1 MGSSRSSKILL
12 FTKSKSVKSCQI
24 TEIICLLKN
33 KAVNAVTVRLHLHD
47 FKSNLWI
54 RGGGKQQPCSRKIHR
69 IWQPKKN
76 GSFFLILI
84 DWTTCWLPTVF
95 FIYNAGHYFRCS
107 LTLLVNTCLLFI
119 GKIKKVAK
127 VILQL
132 GNQGSLCLHE
142 VKLIWFSPSHRKCFL
157 WMHFIWQTL
166 TTKIVF
172 GKNTYF
178 PL

>member
-1 MGSSRSSKILL
+1 MLWLYDCICMILKATSESEVVENNNSVPEK
-12 FTKSKSVKSCQI
+12 FT
-24 TEIICLLKN
+24 EF
-33 KAVNAVTVRLHLHD
+33 D
-47 FKSNLWI
+47 
-54 RGGGKQQPCSRKIHR
+54 KQRKMEA
-69 IWQPKKN
+69 
-76 GSFFLILI
+76 FFLILI

-107 LTLLVNTCLLFI
+107 LTLLVNTCLLFT

-132 GNQGSLCLHE
+132 GNQGFLCLHE

-172 GKNTYF
+172 SKNTYF

>member
-1 MGSSRSSKILL
+1 MLWLYDCICMILKATSESEVVENNNYVPEK
-12 FTKSKSVKSCQI
+12 FTEFDNQ
-24 TEIICLLKN
+24 
-33 KAVNAVTVRLHLHD
+33 
-47 FKSNLWI
+47 
-54 RGGGKQQPCSRKIHR
+54 RKMEA
-69 IWQPKKN
+69 
-76 GSFFLILI
+76 FFLILI

-107 LTLLVNTCLLFI
+107 LTLLVNTCLLFT

-132 GNQGSLCLHE
+132 GNQGFLCSHE

-172 GKNTYF
+172 SKNTYF

>member
-1 MGSSRSSKILL
+1 MLWLYDCICMILKATSESEVVENNNHVPEK
-12 FTKSKSVKSCQI
+12 FTEFDNQ
-24 TEIICLLKN
+24 
-33 KAVNAVTVRLHLHD
+33 
-47 FKSNLWI
+47 
-54 RGGGKQQPCSRKIHR
+54 RKMEA
-69 IWQPKKN
+69 
-76 GSFFLILI
+76 FFLILI
-84 DWTTCWLPTVF
+84 DWTTCWLSTVF

-119 GKIKKVAK
+119 GEIKKVAK

>member
-1 MGSSRSSKILL
+1 MLWLYDCICMILKATSESEVVENNNSVPEK
-12 FTKSKSVKSCQI
+12 FT
-24 TEIICLLKN
+24 EF
-33 KAVNAVTVRLHLHD
+33 D
-47 FKSNLWI
+47 
-54 RGGGKQQPCSRKIHR
+54 KQRKMEA
-69 IWQPKKN
+69 
-76 GSFFLILI
+76 FFLILI
-84 DWTTCWLPTVF
+84 DWTTCWLPMVF

-107 LTLLVNTCLLFI
+107 LTLLVNTCLLFT

-132 GNQGSLCLHE
+132 GNQGFLCLHE

-172 GKNTYF
+172 SKNTYF

>member
-1 MGSSRSSKILL
+1 MLWLYDCICMILKATSESEVVENNNYVPEK
-12 FTKSKSVKSCQI
+12 FT
-24 TEIICLLKN
+24 EF
-33 KAVNAVTVRLHLHD
+33 D
-47 FKSNLWI
+47 
-54 RGGGKQQPCSRKIHR
+54 KQRKMEA
-69 IWQPKKN
+69 
-76 GSFFLILI
+76 FFLILI

-172 GKNTYF
+172 SKNTYF
-178 PL
+178 SV

>member
-1 MGSSRSSKILL
+1 M
-12 FTKSKSVKSCQI
+12 
-24 TEIICLLKN
+24 
-33 KAVNAVTVRLHLHD
+33 TVWLHLHD

-76 GSFFLILI
+76 GSFFSYTYWLNYLLIAHDLFYI
-84 DWTTCWLPTVF
+84 QCRSF
-95 FIYNAGHYFRCS
+95 FFRCS

-127 VILQL
+127 VILRL

-172 GKNTYF
+172 SKNTYL

>member
-1 MGSSRSSKILL
+1 MLWLYDCICMILKATSESEVVENNNYVPEK
-12 FTKSKSVKSCQI
+12 FT
-24 TEIICLLKN
+24 EF
-33 KAVNAVTVRLHLHD
+33 D
-47 FKSNLWI
+47 
-54 RGGGKQQPCSRKIHR
+54 KQRKMEA
-69 IWQPKKN
+69 
-76 GSFFLILI
+76 FFLILI

-107 LTLLVNTCLLFI
+107 LTLLVNTCLLFT

-132 GNQGSLCLHE
+132 GNQGFLCLHE

-172 GKNTYF
+172 SKNTYF